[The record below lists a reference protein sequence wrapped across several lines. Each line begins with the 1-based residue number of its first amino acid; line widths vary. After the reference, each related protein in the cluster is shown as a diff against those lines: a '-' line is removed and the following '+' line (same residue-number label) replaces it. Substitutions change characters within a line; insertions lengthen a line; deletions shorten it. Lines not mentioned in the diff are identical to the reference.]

1 VKYLDAVRKRPGMYV
16 GDTADGS
23 GLHHMVY
30 EVVDNAINEALAGHC
45 DRVDV
50 VLNGNG
56 SVTVRDNG
64 RGLPTDIHE
73 SEGKAAAEVIMT
85 EPDFARSSASLPGG
99 RRGVGVSVVN
109 ALSDVL
115 DLRIWRDGKEHFMR
129 FRRGD
134 SEAPLAIVGNADMLD
149 GRPRR
154 GTEITFLPSP
164 NIFAKTAVDFATI
177 EHRLR
182 ELASLNA
189 GVTIVLADRRG
200 FEEKEAVLHL

>member
-1 VKYLDAVRKRPGMYV
+1 MYV

-115 DLRIWRDGKEHFMR
+115 DLRIGATARNTSCVSAGATPKRLW
-129 FRRGD
+129 
-134 SEAPLAIVGNADMLD
+134 
-149 GRPRR
+149 
-154 GTEITFLPSP
+154 PSSAMP
-164 NIFAKTAVDFATI
+164 TC
-177 EHRLR
+177 
-182 ELASLNA
+182 
-189 GVTIVLADRRG
+189 
-200 FEEKEAVLHL
+200 